1 MILKKLAVCVLIFLA
16 IVSITVSSQSSKGEG
31 KVLWEYNT
39 GG

>member
-1 MILKKLAVCVLIFLA
+1 MLVAFALALLIA
-16 IVSITVSSQSSKGEG
+16 AEQPAQTTP

>member
-1 MILKKLAVCVLIFLA
+1 MIAVLALA
-16 IVSITVSSQSSKGEG
+16 LLLSAGPSAQAVP

>member
-1 MILKKLAVCVLIFLA
+1 MIIAFALALLITA
-16 IVSITVSSQSSKGEG
+16 AQPAQKTA